1 MKKDKDKM
9 TFILNRIKEYMNTY
23 NCTIENAINWS
34 LSEMDNFGEVTTDF
48 SDPEKVVDWNHNDYE
63 LDFDNVNFEK
73 MEV

>member
-34 LSEMDNFGEVTTDF
+34 LS
-48 SDPEKVVDWNHNDYE
+48 DWNHNDYQ

>member
-34 LSEMDNFGEVTTDF
+34 LS
-48 SDPEKVVDWNHNDYE
+48 DWNHNFRVK
-63 LDFDNVNFEK
+63 LVK
-73 MEV
+73 MFTNRL

>member
-1 MKKDKDKM
+1 MDKMEVKNTMKKDKDKM

-34 LSEMDNFGEVTTDF
+34 LS
-48 SDPEKVVDWNHNDYE
+48 DWNHNDYE